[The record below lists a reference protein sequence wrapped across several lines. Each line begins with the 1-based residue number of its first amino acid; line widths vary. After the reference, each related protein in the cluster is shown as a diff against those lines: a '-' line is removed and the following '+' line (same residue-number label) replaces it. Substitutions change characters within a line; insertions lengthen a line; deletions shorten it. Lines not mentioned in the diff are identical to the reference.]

1 MWQDFINDAW
11 LYQSGL
17 TIYLRHTWDMLR
29 SYDEMLLFKYLTF
42 IFTTNKFYHSK

>member
-17 TIYLRHTWDMLR
+17 AIYLRHTWNMLR